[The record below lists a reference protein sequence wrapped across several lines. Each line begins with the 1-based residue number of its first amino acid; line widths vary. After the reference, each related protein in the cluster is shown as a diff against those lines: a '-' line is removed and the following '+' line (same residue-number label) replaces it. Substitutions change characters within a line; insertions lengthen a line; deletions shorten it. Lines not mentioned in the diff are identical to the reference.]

1 MSFTKDWHS
10 SQRVRSTSN
19 QPIDTSHSHYFN
31 YTSGCWLINE
41 THQLKTRHTNFNV
54 PALQRIAGQLLK
66 SRCVQMNK
74 IPEGL
79 FNKVFSFQMEN
90 GREILARVPNPN
102 TGHAYS
108 EVATL
113 DFLRTVLK
121 IPVPRVLSWS
131 SSLQQVNP
139 RFWDNISEA
148 QHFRLIKSLVE
159 IEQKLVNAKFTL
171 HSSLYYGDTFPH
183 GRSIAVLGTADQK
196 GQFKFILG
204 PTTQRSFW
212 KDEDRELETNKGPSI
227 ATSKISQIQNAY
239 NRSGDVTF
247 FKQFLTVLSYILL
260 PEEVLTPVLLHSDL
274 HHYNIFVDL
283 SNSTRISSIIN
294 WQTGAVQPRLPK
306 DFETLSPAAKKL
318 KKFYKLASRK
328 VNPALVD
335 AMDRIRDNSDPTTFI
350 FHIVGRSSEDG
361 PMPLKELLIQVFK
374 KWDRIRGHRA
384 ATQPCPISFSWTE
397 IEESRQQVEAWA
409 AAFGEFDALR
419 AEFLGDDGWVSHDD
433 YEEAM
438 SRWEKNKAILE
449 SLREQVETLV

>member
-139 RFWDNISEA
+139 VGAEYILMERV
-148 QHFRLIKSLVE
+148 KVE

-196 GQFKFILG
+196 GQFKFIL
-204 PTTQRSFW
+204 
-212 KDEDRELETNKGPSI
+212 ELETNKGPSI

-318 KKFYKLASRK
+318 KKFYKLAYRK

-335 AMDRIRDNSDPTTFI
+335 AMDKIRDNSDPTTFI

-384 ATQPCPISFSWTE
+384 ATQPCPISFSRTE